1 MGIVRMAPLE
11 EIVCD
16 QDLEDH
22 PAVSHFV
29 GMVLLGAPLRALSLE
44 PSSEP
49 CHNAVCG
56 A

>member
-1 MGIVRMAPLE
+1 MAPLE

-29 GMVLLGAPLRALSLE
+29 GMVLLGDLSALCRLNLHPNRAIMRFVVR
-44 PSSEP
+44 
-49 CHNAVCG
+49 NT
-56 A
+56 